1 MSSSSNLSLLAPLNE
16 AVERLQEKVMEGL
29 PWAIAIA
36 MTAIVLWITVP
47 WLASLWWYRKNPLAG
62 KIQRRRH
69 RLSELFGLT
78 IKNVRR
84 DGRIRISPGETG
96 RWQREGLAEEL
107 GAELD
112 TPVRIKTQGGYV
124 WVRGV
129 QRIGDIVE
137 GCPSYVPKEG
147 KVIIGVSVEDGSPDG
162 FSLREI
168 SGIVVGARP
177 GEGKTVLLQQL
188 QDALK
193 GHADVVT
200 IDGKTTPLCESA
212 EVIRATQKEMT
223 RRFARNIDFWKD
235 SQGFPLRVLVLDEC
249 QQIFDASSE
258 NKADKNDAKERVRIV
273 RDLVQRGRSAGVIT
287 VLATQRMSADVIPTA
302 VRDLATVRI
311 CGRVTGDDAKL
322 VMGRLPDP
330 GEPDPSRLKPR
341 RIVVDDGDGV
351 WREMHVFERHNG

>member
-1 MSSSSNLSLLAPLNE
+1 MNTL
-16 AVERLQEKVMEGL
+16 VEQLQQKIMEGA
-29 PWAIAIA
+29 PWAIAI
-36 MTAIVLWITVP
+36 IVISMILWVVVP
-47 WLASLWWYRKNPLAG
+47 WAWSLWWYRKNPLAG
-62 KIQRRRH
+62 KMQRRRQQ
-69 RLSELFGLT
+69 LSDLFGLT
-78 IKNVRR
+78 IKRVHR

-96 RWQREGLAEEL
+96 KWQRDGLAEEL

-112 TPVRIKTQGGYV
+112 APVRIKTQEGYA

-147 KVIIGVSVEDGSPDG
+147 KVTIGVSVEDGSPDG

-200 IDGKTTPLCESA
+200 IDGKTTSLGESA

-223 RRFARNIDFWKD
+223 RRFTRNIDFWKD

-273 RDLVQRGRSAGVIT
+273 RDLVQRGRSAGV
-287 VLATQRMSADVIPTA
+287 ADD
-302 VRDLATVRI
+302 RQ
-311 CGRVTGDDAKL
+311 
-322 VMGRLPDP
+322 
-330 GEPDPSRLKPR
+330 E
-341 RIVVDDGDGV
+341 
-351 WREMHVFERHNG
+351 

>member
-1 MSSSSNLSLLAPLNE
+1 MSSSSGEDPLGPMNTL
-16 AVERLQEKVMEGL
+16 VEQLQEKIMEGA
-29 PWAIAIA
+29 PWAIAIIVIS
-36 MTAIVLWITVP
+36 MVLWVVVP
-47 WLASLWWYRKNPLAG
+47 WAWSLWWYRKNPLAG
-62 KIQRRRH
+62 KMQRRRQQ
-69 RLSELFGLT
+69 LSDLFGLT
-78 IKNVRR
+78 IKRVHR

-96 RWQREGLAEEL
+96 KWQRDGLAEEL

-112 TPVRIKTQGGYV
+112 APVRIKTQGGYA

-137 GCPSYVPKEG
+137 GYPSYVPKEG
-147 KVIIGVSVEDGSPDG
+147 KVTIGVSVEDGSPDG

-200 IDGKTTPLCESA
+200 IDGKTTSLGESA

-223 RRFARNIDFWKD
+223 RRFTRNIDFWKD

-311 CGRVTGDDAKL
+311 CGRVTGDDSKL
-322 VMGRLPDP
+322 VMGRLPEP

-341 RIVVDDGDGV
+341 RIVVDDGDGA
-351 WREMHVFERHNG
+351 WREVHVFERHNG

>member
-1 MSSSSNLSLLAPLNE
+1 MSSSSGEDPLGPMNTF
-16 AVERLQEKVMEGL
+16 VEQLQEKVMEGA
-29 PWAIAIA
+29 PWAIAI
-36 MTAIVLWITVP
+36 IVISMALWVAVP
-47 WLASLWWYRKNPLAG
+47 WAWSLWWYRKNPLAG
-62 KIQRRRH
+62 KMQRRRQQ
-69 RLSELFGLT
+69 LSDLFGLT
-78 IKNVRR
+78 IKRVRR

-107 GAELD
+107 GAELG
-112 TPVRIKTQGGYV
+112 TPVRIKTQGGYA

-200 IDGKTTPLCESA
+200 IDGKTTSLGESA

-223 RRFARNIDFWKD
+223 RRFACNIDFWKN

-311 CGRVTGDDAKL
+311 CGRVTGDDSRL
-322 VMGRLPDP
+322 VMGRLPEP
-330 GEPDPSRLKPR
+330 GEPNPSRLKPR

-351 WREMHVFERHNG
+351 WREVHVFERHNG